1 MQKWHK
7 QGLAALLL
15 IIVLAGSLLA
25 SEPENELRQIPAEV
39 PETKEGRPAHQAV
52 EGSERAASSKELTN
66 PFTMLHET
74 RAERENAARAAAAE
88 KRASSQTVPAAP
100 IQPSVK
106 VPEVKAAIPAEP
118 VLRGLM
124 SGAGG
129 QLALIDWGGKS
140 LMLGV
145 GEEAEGI
152 KVEAIENKRA
162 LVSTRQG
169 EIWLDMP

>member
-1 MQKWHK
+1 M
-7 QGLAALLL
+7 
-15 IIVLAGSLLA
+15 
-25 SEPENELRQIPAEV
+25 
-39 PETKEGRPAHQAV
+39 
-52 EGSERAASSKELTN
+52 
-66 PFTMLHET
+66 
-74 RAERENAARAAAAE
+74 
-88 KRASSQTVPAAP
+88 
-100 IQPSVK
+100 
-106 VPEVKAAIPAEP
+106 KAAVPAEP

-129 QLALIDWGGKS
+129 QLALIDCGGKS

-169 EIWLDMP
+169 DKWLDLP